1 VNADLEVSSMPKPLA
16 FALILLFSAPAL
28 AQDQVPAILSMRERA
43 ETIDRWLEIR
53 FETVLPRLM
62 RKENVDMWVI
72 IAREYNEDP
81 VIETMLPA
89 TWLAARRRTILVFFD
104 RGEAQGVERLAVAR
118 YDVGKAI
125 QGTWNPEE
133 VPDQWERL
141 RQVIDERNPKA
152 IALNRSK
159 TFALADGLTDSELD
173 SFLEAVPDKYE
184 ERVVSGERLAIG
196 WLETRIPE
204 EMQVY
209 PGVVKIARSIIA
221 EGLSESVI
229 QPGATTTTDVE
240 WWYRDRIAEL
250 TLDTWFHP
258 SVSVQRAEAPARG
271 EGFASRPEEQTILP
285 GDLLHVD
292 FGITYLRLNTDTQM
306 HAYVLRPGENEAPA
320 GLREA
325 LSTANRLQDILT
337 SQFASG
343 RTGNEILKAALE
355 QAKREGI
362 RPSIYTHPI
371 GFHGHAAGPTIGLWD
386 RQDGVPGPGDY
397 PLFPQTAH
405 SIELNATVAV
415 PEWSGKDVRI
425 MLEED
430 AFFDGEN
437 TWYIDPRMEE
447 LLLIPR
453 PRR

>member
-1 VNADLEVSSMPKPLA
+1 MPKPWLPLTLVTLFATPA
-16 FALILLFSAPAL
+16 FAQERMP
-28 AQDQVPAILSMRERA
+28 VILSMKERA

-62 RKENVDMWVI
+62 RQERVDMWVV

-104 RGEAQGVERLAVAR
+104 RGEAEGVERLAIAR
-118 YDVGKAI
+118 YDVGKEI
-125 QGTWNPEE
+125 QGSWNPDE

-141 RQVIDERNPKA
+141 RQVIDERDPKA

-173 SFLEAVPDKYE
+173 SFLEALPDNYE
-184 ERVVSGERLAIG
+184 DRIVSGERLAIG

-209 PGVVKIARSIIA
+209 PAIVKIARAIIA
-221 EGLSESVI
+221 EGLSERVI
-229 QPGATTTTDVE
+229 QPGTTTTTDVE

-258 SVSVQRAEAPARG
+258 SVSVQRAEAPARA

-292 FGITYLRLNTDTQM
+292 FGISYLRLNTDTQM
-306 HAYVLRPGENEAPA
+306 HAYVLRPGEMEAPA

-325 LSTANRLQDILT
+325 LSTGNRLQDILT
-337 SQFASG
+337 SQFKTG
-343 RTGNEILKAALE
+343 RSGNEILKAALE

-362 RPSIYTHPI
+362 RPSVYTHPI

-397 PLFPQTAH
+397 PLLPQTAH
-405 SIELNATVAV
+405 SIELNATVSV
-415 PEWSGKDVRI
+415 PEWKGKDVRI

-430 AFFDGEN
+430 AFFDGEK

-453 PRR
+453 PRQ

>member
-1 VNADLEVSSMPKPLA
+1 MRKHSLA
-16 FALILLFSAPAL
+16 VAL
-28 AQDQVPAILSMRERA
+28 ALFFATPLFAQEGMPVILSMRERA

-53 FETVLPRLM
+53 FETLLPRLM
-62 RKENVDMWVI
+62 RRENVDMWIV

-81 VIETMLPA
+81 VIETMLPS

-118 YDVGKAI
+118 YDVGKSIRGA
-125 QGTWNPEE
+125 WNPGE

-141 RQVIDERNPKA
+141 RQLIEERDPKA

-173 SFLEAVPDKYE
+173 SFLEALPDEYE
-184 ERVVSGERLAIG
+184 ERLVSGERLAIG

-209 PGVVKIARSIIA
+209 PTVVKIARAIIA
-221 EGLSESVI
+221 EGLSELVI

-258 SVSVQRAEAPARG
+258 TVSVQRAEAPGRG
-271 EGFASRPEEQTILP
+271 ENFASRPEETTILP

-292 FGITYLRLNTDTQM
+292 FGISYLRLNTDTQM

-325 LSTANRLQDILT
+325 LSTGNRLQDILT
-337 SQFASG
+337 SQFSPG
-343 RTGNEILKAALE
+343 RSGNEILKAALE
-355 QAKREGI
+355 QSKREGI

-386 RQDGVPGPGDY
+386 RQEGVPGAGDY
-397 PLFPQTAH
+397 PLFANTAH
-405 SIELNATVAV
+405 SIELNATVSV
-415 PEWSGKDVRI
+415 PEWNGKDIRI

-430 AFFDGEN
+430 AFFDGEKV
-437 TWYIDPRMEE
+437 WYIDPRMEE

-453 PRR
+453 PRARQ

>member
-1 VNADLEVSSMPKPLA
+1 MPKPLA
-16 FALILLFSAPAL
+16 FALLVLFSTPAI

-53 FETVLPRLM
+53 FETLLPRLM
-62 RKENVDMWVI
+62 RRENVDMWVI

-125 QGTWNPEE
+125 QGTWNPEA

-141 RQVIDERNPKA
+141 RQVIEERDPKA
-152 IALNRSK
+152 IALDRSK
-159 TFALADGLTDSELD
+159 TFGLADGMTDSELD
-173 SFLEAVPDKYE
+173 SLLEALPQKYD
-184 ERVVSGERLAIG
+184 ERIVSGERLAIG

-209 PGVVKIARSIIA
+209 PGVVKIARSILA
-221 EGLSESVI
+221 EGLSERVI

-240 WWYRDRIAEL
+240 WWYRDRIAAL

-258 SVSVQRAEAPARG
+258 TVSVQRADAPGSR
-271 EGFASRPEEQTILP
+271 ESFASRPEEETILP

-306 HAYVLRPGENEAPA
+306 HAYVLRPGEKEAPA

-325 LSTANRLQDILT
+325 LSTGNRLQDILT
-337 SQFASG
+337 SQFAAG

-355 QAKREGI
+355 KAKAEGI
-362 RPSIYTHPI
+362 RPSIYTHPL

-386 RQDGVPGPGDY
+386 RQDGVPGQGDY
-397 PLFPQTAH
+397 PLFPDTAH
-405 SIELNATVAV
+405 SIELNATVSI
-415 PEWSGKDVRI
+415 PEWNGKDVRI

-430 AFFDGEN
+430 AFFDGEK

>member
-1 VNADLEVSSMPKPLA
+1 
-16 FALILLFSAPAL
+16 
-28 AQDQVPAILSMRERA
+28 
-43 ETIDRWLEIR
+43 
-53 FETVLPRLM
+53 
-62 RKENVDMWVI
+62 
-72 IAREYNEDP
+72 
-81 VIETMLPA
+81 
-89 TWLAARRRTILVFFD
+89 
-104 RGEAQGVERLAVAR
+104 
-118 YDVGKAI
+118 
-125 QGTWNPEE
+125 
-133 VPDQWERL
+133 
-141 RQVIDERNPKA
+141 
-152 IALNRSK
+152 
-159 TFALADGLTDSELD
+159 
-173 SFLEAVPDKYE
+173 
-184 ERVVSGERLAIG
+184 
-196 WLETRIPE
+196 
-204 EMQVY
+204 
-209 PGVVKIARSIIA
+209 
-221 EGLSESVI
+221 
-229 QPGATTTTDVE
+229 
-240 WWYRDRIAEL
+240 
-250 TLDTWFHP
+250 
-258 SVSVQRAEAPARG
+258 
-271 EGFASRPEEQTILP
+271 
-285 GDLLHVD
+285 
-292 FGITYLRLNTDTQM
+292 LRLNTDTQM
-306 HAYVLRPGENEAPA
+306 HAYVLRPGEKEAPA

-325 LSTANRLQDILT
+325 LSTGNRLQDILT

>member
-1 VNADLEVSSMPKPLA
+1 MPKPLA
-16 FALILLFSAPAL
+16 FAFIVFLSAPAPG
-28 AQDQVPAILSMRERA
+28 QDQVPAILSMKERA
-43 ETIDRWLEIR
+43 ATIDRWLEIR

-62 RKENVDMWVI
+62 RNKNVDMWVI

-89 TWLAARRRTILVFFD
+89 TWLAARRTTILVFFD
-104 RGEAQGVERLAVAR
+104 RGEARGVERLAIAR
-118 YDVGKAI
+118 YDVGKSI

-141 RQVIDERNPKA
+141 RQVIEERDPRA

-173 SFLEAVPDKYE
+173 SFLDALPARYE
-184 ERVVSGERLAIG
+184 ERIVSGERLAIG
-196 WLETRIPE
+196 WLETRTPE

-209 PGVVKIARSIIA
+209 PTVVKIARAIIA
-221 EGLSESVI
+221 EGLSERVI

-258 SVSVQRAEAPARG
+258 SVDVQRADAPGRG

-306 HAYVLRPGENEAPA
+306 HAYVLRPGEIEAPG

-325 LSTANRLQDILT
+325 LSTGNRLQDILT

-343 RTGNEILKAALE
+343 RSGNEILKAALE
-355 QAKREGI
+355 QANREGI

-397 PLFPQTAH
+397 PLFPHTAH
-405 SIELNATVAV
+405 SIELNATGAL
-415 PEWSGKDVRI
+415 PHCNGKDVRI
-425 MLEED
+425 ILEED
-430 AFFDGEN
+430 AFFDGERV
-437 TWYIDPRMEE
+437 WYIDPRMEE

>member
-1 VNADLEVSSMPKPLA
+1 MPKPLA
-16 FALILLFSAPAL
+16 FALTLLFSAPAL
-28 AQDQVPAILSMRERA
+28 AQDQVPVILSMRERA

-104 RGEAQGVERLAVAR
+104 RGEAAGVERLAVAR

-141 RQVIDERNPKA
+141 RQVIEERDPKA

-159 TFALADGLTDSELD
+159 TFALADGLTDAELD
-173 SFLEAVPDKYE
+173 SFLEALPDKYE
-184 ERVVSGERLAIG
+184 ERIVSGERLAIG
-196 WLETRIPE
+196 WLETRTAE

-209 PGVVKIARSIIA
+209 PGIVKIARSIIA
-221 EGLSESVI
+221 EGLSERVI

-258 SVSVQRAEAPARG
+258 SVSVQRAEAPGHG

-306 HAYVLRPGENEAPA
+306 HAYVLRPGEKDAPA

-325 LSTANRLQDILT
+325 LSTGNRLQDILT

-386 RQDGVPGPGDY
+386 RQEGVPG
-397 PLFPQTAH
+397 A
-405 SIELNATVAV
+405 
-415 PEWSGKDVRI
+415 
-425 MLEED
+425 
-430 AFFDGEN
+430 
-437 TWYIDPRMEE
+437 
-447 LLLIPR
+447 
-453 PRR
+453 

>member
-1 VNADLEVSSMPKPLA
+1 MPKPLA
-16 FALILLFSAPAL
+16 FAFAALFAAPLL
-28 AQDQVPAILSMRERA
+28 AQEPTPAILSMRERA
-43 ETIDRWLEIR
+43 ATIDRWLEIR

-62 RKENVDMWVI
+62 RQEKIDMWIV

-104 RGEAQGVERLAVAR
+104 RGEAQGVERLAIAR
-118 YDVGKAI
+118 YDVGKSI
-125 QGTWNPEE
+125 PGTWNPDQ

-141 RQVIDERNPKA
+141 RQVVEERDPKA
-152 IALNRSK
+152 IALDRSK
-159 TFALADGLTDSELD
+159 TFALADGLTASELD
-173 SFLEAVPDKYE
+173 SFLEALPDKYE
-184 ERVVSGERLAIG
+184 GRIVSAERLAIG

-209 PGVVKIARSIIA
+209 PGIVKIARSIIS
-221 EGLSESVI
+221 EGLSERVI
-229 QPGATTTTDVE
+229 QPGVTTTTDVE
-240 WWYRDRIAEL
+240 WWYRQRIAEL

-258 SVSVQRAEAPARG
+258 SVDVQRGDAPARE
-271 EGFASRPEEQTILP
+271 EGFGSRPKAETILP

-306 HAYVLRPGENEAPA
+306 HAYVLRPGETEAPA

-325 LSTANRLQDILT
+325 LSTGNRLQDILT
-337 SQFASG
+337 SQFATG
-343 RTGNEILKAALE
+343 RTGNEILKAALD

-386 RQDGVPGPGDY
+386 KQDGVPGTGDY
-397 PLFPQTAH
+397 ALFPQTAY
-405 SIELNATVAV
+405 SIELNATVSI
-415 PEWSGKDVRI
+415 PEWNGKDARI

-430 AFFDGEN
+430 AFFDGEK
-437 TWYIDPRMEE
+437 TWYIDPRMQE

>member
-1 VNADLEVSSMPKPLA
+1 MLA
-16 FALILLFSAPAL
+16 FALAASLAAPLL
-28 AQDQVPAILSMRERA
+28 AQETMPVILSMRERA

-62 RKENVDMWVI
+62 RRENVDMWIV

-104 RGEAQGVERLAVAR
+104 RGDGEGVERLAIAR
-118 YDVGKAI
+118 YDVGKSI
-125 QGTWNPEE
+125 QATWNPEE

-141 RQVIDERNPKA
+141 RQVIEERDPRA

-173 SFLEAVPDKYE
+173 SFLEALPAKYE
-184 ERVVSGERLAIG
+184 ERIVSAERLAIG
-196 WLETRIPE
+196 WLETRTPE

-209 PGVVKIARSIIA
+209 PTVVKIARAVIA
-221 EGLSESVI
+221 EGISERVI

-258 SVSVQRAEAPARG
+258 SVDVQRAEAPGRG

-306 HAYVLRPGENEAPA
+306 HAYVLRPGEKEAPA

-325 LSTANRLQDILT
+325 LSTGNRLQDILT
-337 SQFASG
+337 SQFRTG
-343 RTGNEILKAALE
+343 RSGNEILKAALE

-386 RQDGVPGPGDY
+386 RQEGVPGAGDY
-397 PLFPQTAH
+397 PLFPDTAH

-415 PEWSGKDVRI
+415 PEWNGKDARI

-430 AFFDGEN
+430 AFFDGEK

-453 PRR
+453 QRR

>member
-1 VNADLEVSSMPKPLA
+1 MPKPWVSLTLA
-16 FALILLFSAPAL
+16 SFFAAPVV
-28 AQDQVPAILSMRERA
+28 AQEPMPVILSMRERA

-53 FETVLPRLM
+53 FETLLPRLM
-62 RKENVDMWVI
+62 RQENVDMWVI
-72 IAREYNEDP
+72 VAREYNEDP

-104 RGEAQGVERLAVAR
+104 RGEAAGVERLAIAR
-118 YDVGKAI
+118 YDVGKSI
-125 QGTWNPEE
+125 QGSWKPEE

-141 RQVIDERNPKA
+141 RQVIEERNPKA

-173 SFLEAVPDKYE
+173 SFLEVLPDEYE
-184 ERVVSGERLAIG
+184 ERIVSGERLAIG

-209 PGVVKIARSIIA
+209 PTIVKIARTIIA
-221 EGLSESVI
+221 EGLSERVI

-258 SVSVQRAEAPARG
+258 SVSVQRAEAPGRG
-271 EGFASRPEEQTILP
+271 ENFASRPEEQTILP

-325 LSTANRLQDILT
+325 LSTGNRLQDILT
-337 SQFASG
+337 SQFATGKS
-343 RTGNEILKAALE
+343 GNEILKAALE

-386 RQDGVPGPGDY
+386 RQDGVPGQGDY
-397 PLFPQTAH
+397 ALFPQTAH
-405 SIELNATVAV
+405 SIELNATVSV
-415 PEWSGKDVRI
+415 PEWNGKDVRI

-430 AFFDGEN
+430 AFFDGEK

-447 LLLIPR
+447 LLMIPR
-453 PRR
+453 PRG

>member
-1 VNADLEVSSMPKPLA
+1 MPKSVLV
-16 FALILLFSAPAL
+16 FALAASLAAPVL
-28 AQDQVPAILSMRERA
+28 SQETMPVILSMRERA
-43 ETIDRWLEIR
+43 ETVDRWLEIR

-62 RKENVDMWVI
+62 RRENVDMWVI

-104 RGEAQGVERLAVAR
+104 QGEARGVERLAIAR
-118 YDVGKAI
+118 YDVGKSI

-141 RQVIDERNPKA
+141 RQVIEERNPRA
-152 IALNRSK
+152 IAVNRSK

-173 SFLEAVPDKYE
+173 SLLEALPDPYE
-184 ERVVSGERLAIG
+184 ARIVSGERLAIG
-196 WLETRIPE
+196 WLETRTPQ

-209 PGVVKIARSIIA
+209 PTVVKIARSIIA
-221 EGLSESVI
+221 EGLSERVI
-229 QPGATTTTDVE
+229 QPGATTTTEVE

-258 SVSVQRAEAPARG
+258 SVDVQRAEAPGRG
-271 EGFASRPEEQTILP
+271 EGFASRPEEETILP

-306 HAYVLRPGENEAPA
+306 HAYVLRPGETEAPA

-325 LSTANRLQDILT
+325 LSTGNRLQDILT
-337 SQFASG
+337 SQFRTG
-343 RTGNEILKAALE
+343 RSGNEILKAALE

-362 RPSIYTHPI
+362 RPSIYTHPL

-386 RQDGVPGPGDY
+386 RQEGVPGAGDY
-397 PLFPQTAH
+397 PLFPDTAH
-405 SIELNATVAV
+405 SIELNATVAI
-415 PEWSGKDVRI
+415 PEWNGKDARI

-430 AFFDGEN
+430 AFFDGEK

>member
-1 VNADLEVSSMPKPLA
+1 MPNALSA
-16 FALILLFSAPAL
+16 FALAASLAAPVL
-28 AQDQVPAILSMRERA
+28 AQEGLPVILPMRERA
-43 ETIDRWLEIR
+43 ATVDRWLEIR
-53 FETVLPRLM
+53 FETLLPRLM
-62 RKENVDMWVI
+62 RREGIDMWVV

-104 RGEAQGVERLAVAR
+104 RGERQGVERLAIAR
-118 YDVGKAI
+118 YNVGKSI

-141 RQVIDERNPKA
+141 RQVIEERDPKT

-159 TFALADGLTDSELD
+159 TFALADGLTDSEHD
-173 SFLEAVPDKYE
+173 SLLAALPDRYDS
-184 ERVVSGERLAIG
+184 RIVSGERLAIS

-204 EMQVY
+204 EMHVY
-209 PGVVKIARSIIA
+209 PTVVQIARAIIA
-221 EGLSESVI
+221 EGLSERVI

-258 SVSVQRAEAPARG
+258 SVDVQRSDAPALR
-271 EGFASRPEEQTILP
+271 EGFASRPEENTILP

-306 HAYVLRPGENEAPA
+306 HAYVLKPGETEAPA

-325 LSTANRLQDILT
+325 LSTGNRLQDILT
-337 SQFASG
+337 SQFAPG
-343 RTGNEILKAALE
+343 RTGNEILRAALV
-355 QAKREGI
+355 QARREGI
-362 RPSIYTHPI
+362 RASIYTHPI

-386 RQDGVPGPGDY
+386 QQGGVAGAGDY
-397 PLFPQTAH
+397 PLFPHTAH
-405 SIELNATVAV
+405 SIELNATVSV
-415 PEWSGKDVRI
+415 PEWNGKDARI

-430 AFFDGEN
+430 AYFDGEK

-447 LLLIPR
+447 LLLVPR
-453 PRR
+453 QRR